1 MPRRRTRF
9 LAALA
14 LTTTLALSACGGYEE
29 PTPTGEPGD
38 ALNVDITREGDTFD
52 PNGARVKAEVGQPI
66 TFTITSDTEGSLHVH
81 SDPEQ
86 EIDYT
91 EGTTEHEIVI
101 ETPGVVEVES
111 HDPDLVVV
119 QLEVR

>member
-1 MPRRRTRF
+1 MPRRRKPF

-14 LTTTLALSACGGYEE
+14 LTTTLALSACGGDEE
-29 PTPTGEPGD
+29 PAPTDGAGE
-38 ALNVDITREGDTFD
+38 AVSIDITREGDTFD
-52 PNGARVKAEVGQPI
+52 PNGARIKAEVGEPI
-66 TFTITSDTEGSLHVH
+66 TVTITSDTAGALHVH

-111 HDPDLVVV
+111 HDPDIVVV